1 MNYGGLMNYRNVPL
15 LFALAG
21 ALLAQSDVHHGTVE
35 RIKVHG
41 KALEGNLEGDSPDRD
56 VSIYLPPSY
65 ATDHQRRYPVIYLLH
80 GYTDSDELWFGS
92 TGFGSKPH
100 FINVPTVTDKAL
112 ASGAREMI
120 IVMPNAYTAYQGSM
134 YSSSATTGDWEAFV
148 AHDLVSYVD
157 SHYRTIPEAMSRGL
171 AGHSMGGY
179 GTVRI
184 GMKNPDV
191 FSSLYILSPCCM
203 SANINPPRSTKAEAI
218 HSAADLATADFGTK
232 AQLASA
238 AAWSS
243 NPKNPP
249 LFFDL
254 PYKDGELQPAVV
266 AKWAA
271 NAPLAMIDQYI
282 ANLRK
287 MHAIAMDAGDKD
299 EGIAATVRTLDQIL
313 TSYGIPHTFE
323 IYPGNHVSG
332 IAGRMETKALPF
344 FSKNLSFG
352 HGTH

>member
-1 MNYGGLMNYRNVPL
+1 MIGHKLAV
-15 LFALAG
+15 LFAAALASAG
-21 ALLAQSDVHHGTVE
+21 ILTAQSADHSPHGQVQ

-41 KALEGNLEGDSPDRD
+41 KALEGNLERDSADRD

-65 ATDHQRRYPVIYLLH
+65 ATERNRRYPVIYLLH
-80 GYTDSDELWFGS
+80 GYTDSDELWFGA
-92 TGFGSKPH
+92 KPH
-100 FINVPTVTDKAL
+100 FINIPIVTDKAL
-112 ASGAREMI
+112 ASGNVREMI
-120 IVMPNAYTAYQGSM
+120 IVLPNAYTVYQGSM
-134 YSSSATTGDWEAFV
+134 YSSSATTGDWETYIAR
-148 AHDLVSYVD
+148 DLVSYID
-157 SHYRTIPEAMSRGL
+157 SHYRTIPEAASRGL

-203 SANINPPRSTKAEAI
+203 AANMSPKPSPKAEGI
-218 HSAADLATADFGTK
+218 KSPADLAQADFGTK
-232 AQLASA
+232 AQFASA
-238 AAWSS
+238 AAWSP

-249 LFFDL
+249 LFLDL
-254 PYKDGELQPAVV
+254 PYQGDELQPAVV

-282 ANLRK
+282 ANLKR
-287 MHAIAMDAGDKD
+287 MHAIAVDAGDKD
-299 EGIAATVRTLDQIL
+299 EPIASTVRTLDQIL
-313 TSYGIPHTFE
+313 TSYDIPHAFE
-323 IYPGNHVSG
+323 IYPGNHVNG
-332 IAGRMETKALPF
+332 IADRMENKTLPF

>member
-1 MNYGGLMNYRNVPL
+1 VIALGCAGLV
-15 LFALAG
+15 
-21 ALLAQSDVHHGTVE
+21 LAQPESHSPHGTVQ

-56 VSIYLPPSY
+56 VTIYLPPSY
-65 ATDHQRRYPVIYLLH
+65 ATERNRRYPVIYLLH
-80 GYTDSDELWFGS
+80 GYTDSDDLWFGA
-92 TGFGSKPH
+92 KPH
-100 FINVPTVTDKAL
+100 FINVPVVTDRAL

-134 YSSSATTGDWEAFV
+134 YSSSATTGDWETFIAR
-148 AHDLVSYVD
+148 DLVSYID
-157 SHYRTIPEAMSRGL
+157 SHYRTIPEVAARGL

-179 GTVRI
+179 GTIRI

-203 SANINPPRSTKAEAI
+203 SANINPKPSPKAEAI
-218 HSAADLATADFGTK
+218 RSAAELATADFGTK

-238 AAWSS
+238 AAWSP
-243 NPKNPP
+243 NPKNRP

-254 PYKDGELQPAVV
+254 PYKDGEVQPEVV

-282 ANLRK
+282 SNLRK

-299 EGIAATVRTLDQIL
+299 EPIASTVRTLDQIL
-313 TSYGIPHTFE
+313 TSYDIPHAFE

-332 IAGRMETKALPF
+332 IADRVETKTLPF

-352 HGTH
+352 RGTR

>member
-1 MNYGGLMNYRNVPL
+1 M
-15 LFALAG
+15 AAG
-21 ALLAQSDVHHGTVE
+21 S
-35 RIKVHG
+35 
-41 KALEGNLEGDSPDRD
+41 
-56 VSIYLPPSY
+56 
-65 ATDHQRRYPVIYLLH
+65 
-80 GYTDSDELWFGS
+80 
-92 TGFGSKPH
+92 
-100 FINVPTVTDKAL
+100 
-112 ASGAREMI
+112 REMI

-134 YSSSATTGDWEAFV
+134 YSSSPTTGDWEAFV
-148 AHDLVSYVD
+148 ARDLVSYID
-157 SHYRTIPEAMSRGL
+157 SHYRTIAEPAARGL

-203 SANINPPRSTKAEAI
+203 PANINPQRSTKAEAI

-238 AAWSS
+238 AAWSP

-249 LFFDL
+249 LFLDL
-254 PYKDGELQPAVV
+254 PYKDGELQPGIV

-282 ANLRK
+282 LNLRK

-299 EGIAATVRTLDQIL
+299 EPIATSVRTLDKIL
-313 TSYGIPHTFE
+313 TSYDIPHAFE

-332 IAGRMETKALPF
+332 IADRMETKTLPF